1 VQVFS
6 GNMGNKSKPE
16 ITKCKQSE
24 NWTRVTFKP
33 DLEKFNMSELEKD
46 VVALMKKRVVDMA
59 GTLGKTVKVELNDQK
74 VPVKC
79 FSEYVQLYIDS
90 ANKEGPNKEGPE
102 LQRFDI
108 VLINLGL
115 SVRSSY
121 PTICANP
128 NLSSFQSP
136 PKGK

>member
-1 VQVFS
+1 
-6 GNMGNKSKPE
+6 
-16 ITKCKQSE
+16 
-24 NWTRVTFKP
+24 
-33 DLEKFNMSELEKD
+33 
-46 VVALMKKRVVDMA
+46 
-59 GTLGKTVKVELNDQK
+59 VKVELDGQK
-74 VPVKC
+74 VPVKS
-79 FSEYVQLYIDS
+79 FPEYVKLYIDS
-90 ANKEGPNKEGPE
+90 ANKEGPE

>member
-33 DLEKFNMSELEKD
+33 DLEKFNMSELEQD

-90 ANKEGPNKEGPE
+90 ANKDGMER
-102 LQRFDI
+102 QRFDI